1 MSLKVI
7 HHFEPTDVGY
17 LGRAIYCITD
27 TVESLHQPLPFRES
41 CLGLVVFLSVKNV
54 LTTAFEASEERTS
67 ALSEVLSAS
76 EPEPTAESRVPT
88 SSSSLSRV

>member
-1 MSLKVI
+1 MLATLAELTLL
-7 HHFEPTDVGY
+7 HY
-17 LGRAIYCITD
+17 RCIYCKKPLSFN
-27 TVESLHQPLPFRES
+27 ESYVI
-41 CLGLVVFLSVKNV
+41 LVVFLSVSSI

-67 ALSEVLSAS
+67 VLSEVLSAR